1 MKKTLALL
9 ASALY
14 LDGCQSD
21 TVGVDD
27 IDIIA
32 EPVIALPIGDVN
44 LTLDHIFTPDDS
56 LIFADNMDY
65 QVVVAQDSVFALS
78 VSDFFTLPS
87 QSPSSSSFSMGTI
100 PVSSVSMSNA
110 ITLGNVANDASLTAI
125 NTAHGQCTLPS
136 SEPKQR
142 WNLRKR
148 WFQFVQYSLFLTRDD
163 EHDVDQ

>member
-14 LDGCQSD
+14 LAGCQSD

-56 LIFADNMDY
+56 LIFADKW
-65 QVVVAQDSVFALS
+65 
-78 VSDFFTLPS
+78 TTKWW
-87 QSPSSSSFSMGTI
+87 SPKT
-100 PVSSVSMSNA
+100 V
-110 ITLGNVANDASLTAI
+110 
-125 NTAHGQCTLPS
+125 
-136 SEPKQR
+136 
-142 WNLRKR
+142 
-148 WFQFVQYSLFLTRDD
+148 YSR
-163 EHDVDQ
+163 